1 MKSGMSVIAT
11 NRAAIKGD
19 CREQAERRN
28 DLIFGLLFLRDH
40 FLRQA
45 EKSEHQDAHCHGEQQ
60 EKGCGEHHERVNLP
74 GLRDEPRQMRGRY
87 RMPRL
92 DHFSLHARE
101 FLHALHRDDERR

>member
-45 EKSEHQDAHCHGEQQ
+45 EKSEHQDAHCHDEQQ

-74 GLRDEPRQMRGRY
+74 
-87 RMPRL
+87 
-92 DHFSLHARE
+92 SA
-101 FLHALHRDDERR
+101 A